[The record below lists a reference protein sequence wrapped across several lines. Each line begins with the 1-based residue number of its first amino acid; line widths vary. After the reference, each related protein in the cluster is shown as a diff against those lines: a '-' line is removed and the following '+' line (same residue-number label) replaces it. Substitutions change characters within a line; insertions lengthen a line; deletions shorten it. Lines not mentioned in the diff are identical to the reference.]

1 MRRCTLTDPTVIAD
15 APNIKVAIETVFCH
29 HVFREQHCR
38 PRLTPS
44 ARLLTAFAAAPFLT
58 TSLPTAQA
66 AVGSNWEES
75 GQASWYGPG
84 FHGRRSSNG
93 EVFNERALTAAHDSL
108 PLGTRVLVT
117 TQETGRSIV
126 VTITD
131 RLPPKRL
138 RIIDLSKAAA
148 ARIGLLASGVGM
160 VTLSSA
166 ADAEPVEVAEAPE
179 DVEDTE
185 FSPPLRGPRH
195 THHAA
200 RKASARR

>member
-1 MRRCTLTDPTVIAD
+1 M
-15 APNIKVAIETVFCH
+15 
-29 HVFREQHCR
+29 
-38 PRLTPS
+38 TPS
-44 ARLLTAFAAAPFLT
+44 ARLLTAFATALSLT

-84 FHGRRSSNG
+84 FNGRRSSNG
-93 EVFNERALTAAHDSL
+93 EIFNERALTAAHDTL

-138 RIIDLSKAAA
+138 RIIDVSKAAA
-148 ARIGLLASGVGM
+148 ARLGLLSSGVGM

-166 ADAEPVEVAEAPE
+166 ERAEPVEVAEAPE
-179 DVEDTE
+179 ELGDAEI
-185 FSPPLRGPRH
+185 SPPRRGPRH
-195 THHAA
+195 MHHGS
-200 RKASARR
+200 RKASARH

>member
-1 MRRCTLTDPTVIAD
+1 MTS
-15 APNIKVAIETVFCH
+15 
-29 HVFREQHCR
+29 
-38 PRLTPS
+38 S
-44 ARLLTAFAAAPFLT
+44 ARLLTAVAAALFLT

-84 FHGRRSSNG
+84 FNGRRSSNG
-93 EVFNERALTAAHDSL
+93 EIFDEHALTAAHDSL

-131 RLPPKRL
+131 RMPPKHL

-148 ARIGLLASGVGM
+148 ARIGLLSSGVGM

-166 ADAEPVEVAEAPE
+166 ANAEPVEVAEAPE
-179 DVEDTE
+179 DFGDVQ
-185 FSPPLRGPRH
+185 FSPRQRGQRH
-195 THHAA
+195 THHAG
-200 RKASARR
+200 RKASAHR

>member
-1 MRRCTLTDPTVIAD
+1 MTS
-15 APNIKVAIETVFCH
+15 
-29 HVFREQHCR
+29 
-38 PRLTPS
+38 S
-44 ARLLTAFAAAPFLT
+44 ARLLTAFATALFLT

-66 AVGSNWEES
+66 AVGANWEES

-84 FHGRRSSNG
+84 FNGRRSSNG
-93 EVFNERALTAAHDSL
+93 EIFNERALTAAHDSL

-131 RLPPKRL
+131 RLPPKHL

-148 ARIGLLASGVGM
+148 ARIGLLSSGVGM

-179 DVEDTE
+179 DFGDVE
-185 FSPPLRGPRH
+185 FSPRRRGQRH
-195 THHAA
+195 THHAG

>member
-1 MRRCTLTDPTVIAD
+1 MTS
-15 APNIKVAIETVFCH
+15 
-29 HVFREQHCR
+29 
-38 PRLTPS
+38 S
-44 ARLLTAFAAAPFLT
+44 ARFLAAVAATLFLTA
-58 TSLPTAQA
+58 SLPTAQA
-66 AVGSNWEES
+66 AVGANWEES

-93 EVFNERALTAAHDSL
+93 EIFNERALTAAHDSL

-131 RLPPKRL
+131 RMPPKRL
-138 RIIDLSKAAA
+138 RVIDLSKAAA
-148 ARIGLLASGVGM
+148 ARIGLLNSGVGM

-179 DVEDTE
+179 DFGGVE
-185 FSPPLRGPRH
+185 FSPRRRGPQH

-200 RKASARR
+200 RKASARH

>member
-1 MRRCTLTDPTVIAD
+1 MTS
-15 APNIKVAIETVFCH
+15 
-29 HVFREQHCR
+29 
-38 PRLTPS
+38 S
-44 ARLLTAFAAAPFLT
+44 ARLLTALSTAFLLT
-58 TSLPTAQA
+58 TGLASAEA
-66 AVGSNWEES
+66 AVGANWEES

-93 EVFNERALTAAHDSL
+93 EIFNERALTAAHDSL

-131 RLPPKRL
+131 RMPTKRL
-138 RIIDLSKAAA
+138 RVIDVSRAAA
-148 ARIGLLASGVGM
+148 ARLGLLSSGVAM

-166 ADAEPVEVAEAPE
+166 ASAEPIEVAEAPE
-179 DVEDTE
+179 EEFGDADV
-185 FSPPLRGPRH
+185 SPRPRGLRH

-200 RKASARR
+200 RKASACR

>member
-1 MRRCTLTDPTVIAD
+1 M
-15 APNIKVAIETVFCH
+15 
-29 HVFREQHCR
+29 
-38 PRLTPS
+38 
-44 ARLLTAFAAAPFLT
+44 
-58 TSLPTAQA
+58 SLASAQA
-66 AVGSNWEES
+66 AVGKNWEES

-93 EVFNERALTAAHDSL
+93 EIFNERALTAAHDSL

-131 RLPPKRL
+131 RMPPKRL
-138 RIIDLSKAAA
+138 RVIDLSKAAA
-148 ARIGLLASGVGM
+148 ARIGLLNSGVGM

-179 DVEDTE
+179 DFGGVE
-185 FSPPLRGPRH
+185 FSPRRRGPQH

-200 RKASARR
+200 RKASARH